1 MNPYYGKRALDLLV
15 ASTACA
21 AFAPLV
27 AGIAVATWLEDSGSP
42 LFAQSRV
49 GRQRQPFTILKLRS
63 MRGQQVTRV
72 GRWLRRTGIDELP
85 QFVNVLRGEMSVVGP
100 RPLTPQDIE
109 RLGWHGPRHDWR
121 FAENPGITGLSQ
133 LLAQPTPRSAQRLD
147 RLYLQRQSLSLDLRL
162 IALSFA
168 VNVAGKRTVR
178 RWMRAA
184 AVAITS
190 RPGERERRQPT
201 LVRWRAGLRIQQ

>member
-1 MNPYYGKRALDLLV
+1 MYYGKRALDVVV
-15 ASTACA
+15 AGTACA

-42 LFAQSRV
+42 LFAQPRV
-49 GRQRQPFTILKLRS
+49 GRERSSFTILKLRS
-63 MRGQQVTRV
+63 MRGQRVTRV

-100 RPLTPQDIE
+100 RPLTQQDVA
-109 RLGWHGPRHDWR
+109 RLGWHAPPHDWR
-121 FAENPGITGLSQ
+121 FAVNPGITGLSQ
-133 LLAQPTPRSAQRLD
+133 LLAQPTPRSARRLD
-147 RLYLQRQSLSLDLRL
+147 RLYLQRQSLALDLRL

-168 VNVAGKRTVR
+168 VNVAGKRNVR

-184 AVAITS
+184 
-190 RPGERERRQPT
+190 T
-201 LVRWRAGLRIQQ
+201 LPDDPAGVRGVRTL

>member
-1 MNPYYGKRALDLLV
+1 MSSSGEKTYPGKRALDLLV
-15 ASTACA
+15 AGTACA

-42 LFAQSRV
+42 LFEQPRV
-49 GRQRQPFTILKLRS
+49 GRKRQPFTILKLRS
-63 MRGQQVTRV
+63 MREQRVTRV

-100 RPLTPQDIE
+100 RPLTQHDVD
-109 RLGWHGPRHDWR
+109 RLGWQNGPHDWR
-121 FAENPGITGLSQ
+121 FSVNPGITGLSQ
-133 LLAQPTPRSAQRLD
+133 LLARPTPRAARRLD
-147 RLYLQRQSLSLDLRL
+147 RLYLRRQSLSLDLRL

-178 RWMRAA
+178 RLLAA
-184 AVAITS
+184 LRDDPASVS
-190 RPGERERRQPT
+190 RP
-201 LVRWRAGLRIQQ
+201 RIL

>member
-1 MNPYYGKRALDLLV
+1 MYYGKRALDVVV
-15 ASTACA
+15 AGTACA

-42 LFAQSRV
+42 LFAQPRV
-49 GRQRQPFTILKLRS
+49 GRERSSFTILKLRS
-63 MRGQQVTRV
+63 MHAQRVTRV

-100 RPLTPQDIE
+100 RPLTRQDIE
-109 RLGWHGPRHDWR
+109 RLGWHGPPHDWR
-121 FAENPGITGLSQ
+121 FSVNPGITGLSQ
-133 LLAQPTPRSAQRLD
+133 LLAQPTPRSARRLD
-147 RLYLQRQSLSLDLRL
+147 RLYMQRQSLSLDLRL

-168 VNVAGKRTVR
+168 VNVAGKRNVR

-184 AVAITS
+184 TS
-190 RPGERERRQPT
+190 
-201 LVRWRAGLRIQQ
+201 